1 MTTNNTGHD
10 EELKK
15 SQEKYRDLFENAVV
29 GMYRTKLDGSG
40 VLEVN
45 QPLCDIFG
53 CTREEILA
61 KPATIR
67 WADPKAREKVVIL
80 LKKDGFINNYEVDF
94 IAINGD
100 IKHCIVSMRLYP
112 QEGHIEGSA
121 IDITDRKRTEA
132 ALQQSEDRY
141 RTLVE
146 NASDIVFRTDITG
159 HFTFGNPVALRITG
173 YREEELRGK
182 HYRKLIRPDM
192 LDETIKLL
200 VSQYENRVPNT
211 YHEFPIITKDGHEKW
226 LGQNTQLIVKDGNVV
241 GFQAVARDITERK
254 LAAEERLRREKL
266 QGIVEVAGTICHE
279 MNQPMQIISG
289 NIDLLMLGAT
299 GNEKEYAKLNL
310 IKEQIQRVKAISNK
324 LMMITEDYYKTIDYL
339 GLSRII
345 DIGTIPNE
353 SE

>member
-1 MTTNNTGHD
+1 MTTNNTGQD

-15 SQEKYRDLFENAVV
+15 SQQRYRNLFENAIV

-45 QPLCDIFG
+45 QPLCDISG
-53 CTREEILA
+53 YTREELLSLPGI
-61 KPATIR
+61 IH
-67 WADPKAREKVVIL
+67 WADSKARKEVINQLQKVGIV
-80 LKKDGFINNYEVDF
+80 KNYEADL
-94 IAINGD
+94 IAKSGE
-100 IKHCIVSMRLYP
+100 IKNCIISLKLYP
-112 QEGHIEGSA
+112 EEGHVEGTVF
-121 IDITDRKRTEA
+121 DITERKRMEE
-132 ALQQSEDRY
+132 ALQQSEERY

-173 YREEELRGK
+173 YKEEELRGK

-254 LAAEERLRREKL
+254 QAAEERLRREKL

-289 NIDLLMLGAT
+289 NIDLLILGAT